1 MAELQNILTV
11 TELNSQVKI
20 LVEENFRFVHIIG
33 EISNFKAHSQSGH
46 YYFTLKDDHSQIQAV
61 MWKTRNQALLFT
73 PDDGMQVVIKGRL
86 TVFGARG
93 SYQVEVWEM
102 LPQGAGELRLRFE
115 KLKQKL
121 LEEGLFDE
129 EHKKELPRFP
139 QNIAV
144 LTSRTGAVLHDFMN
158 VVSRRYPLLNLY
170 LFPVNVQGARAHES
184 IIDALKNSEKLS
196 KSGRIGKID
205 IIVIARGEG
214 SRVFICVRI

>member
-102 LPQGAGELRLRFE
+102 L
-115 KLKQKL
+115 
-121 LEEGLFDE
+121 
-129 EHKKELPRFP
+129 
-139 QNIAV
+139 
-144 LTSRTGAVLHDFMN
+144 
-158 VVSRRYPLLNLY
+158 RRVR
-170 LFPVNVQGARAHES
+170 VN
-184 IIDALKNSEKLS
+184 
-196 KSGRIGKID
+196 
-205 IIVIARGEG
+205 
-214 SRVFICVRI
+214 